1 MQPQRQSKQAS
12 HVRETNQSLSN
23 LLRVWLMCE
32 HINSTYCHFFLFS
45 LNAKTF
51 KQNVSVVHNNR
62 QLERQLLQTAGELQY
77 K

>member
-1 MQPQRQSKQAS
+1 MQPQRQSKQTS

-32 HINSTYCHFFLFS
+32 HINSTYCYFFLLS
-45 LNAKTF
+45 LSAKTF

-62 QLERQLLQTAGELQY
+62 QLERQLLQNAG
-77 K
+77 